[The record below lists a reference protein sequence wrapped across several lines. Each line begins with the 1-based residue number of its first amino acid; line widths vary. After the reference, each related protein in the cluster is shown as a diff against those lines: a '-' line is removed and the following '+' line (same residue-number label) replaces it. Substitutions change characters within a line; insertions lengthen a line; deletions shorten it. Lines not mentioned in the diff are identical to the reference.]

1 MWSLCSWPG
10 PLPSPLACS
19 IRGTLE
25 EPRPDQGPLQGLPP
39 HPERDLGP
47 SVVHEA
53 LRAPSSSALCS
64 PPLPPPPLGDPSS
77 PQSLAKCSFLQSL
90 PPSLC
95 GRATPSLTPRNPA
108 TCYCTVPAACWPR
121 DDAGSGS
128 PALRQ
133 ASLKAGT
140 AWILHLLRPLAE
152 GPREGPGRPM
162 LKRTGLRPPFSGERG
177 CM

>member
-1 MWSLCSWPG
+1 MPFAAVSHSNSSPTRRMALSPAPREGPPWLCQP
-10 PLPSPLACS
+10 
-19 IRGTLE
+19 
-25 EPRPDQGPLQGLPP
+25 PRFLFL
-39 HPERDLGP
+39 
-47 SVVHEA
+47 S
-53 LRAPSSSALCS
+53 PSSSRTFHTSAQ
-64 PPLPPPPLGDPSS
+64 PLPPPPLGDPSS

>member
-25 EPRPDQGPLQGLPP
+25 EPRPDQGPLQWLPP

-64 PPLPPPPLGDPSS
+64 PPLPPPPLRSLHPAPLAPMLLPQHPATSLTPWGSLLTSPTATCRLPAAPSVPPDLPFPFAGAPTATSSRIRGRSALCCWFDGPSS
-77 PQSLAKCSFLQSL
+77 PPPPL
-90 PPSLC
+90 PCPLLS
-95 GRATPSLTPRNPA
+95 S
-108 TCYCTVPAACWPR
+108 
-121 DDAGSGS
+121 
-128 PALRQ
+128 
-133 ASLKAGT
+133 
-140 AWILHLLRPLAE
+140 LHLSLSL
-152 GPREGPGRPM
+152 
-162 LKRTGLRPPFSGERG
+162 
-177 CM
+177 